1 MVECVRSC
9 WAQGYTQRPSAK
21 VIQDYFKLSNC
32 LWLKDC
38 FELPNVFISTV
49 LVHLDKSTS
58 KEIIWIA
65 SDAEG
70 EHSLESYMFCKQK
83 DDIFD
88 RIIAN
93 KQEKKTM
100 DVHLKL
106 TATVRTYP
114 HVCISSYLQYILCS

>member
-1 MVECVRSC
+1 
-9 WAQGYTQRPSAK
+9 
-21 VIQDYFKLSNC
+21 
-32 LWLKDC
+32 
-38 FELPNVFISTV
+38 VFISTV

-58 KEIIWIA
+58 KELIWIA
-65 SDAEG
+65 SDAES

-93 KQEKKTM
+93 KQAKKTM

-114 HVCISSYLQYILCS
+114 HVCMSSYLQYNILCS